1 MLGVPPVQKPDA
13 YIHFAP
19 NRSGELKY
27 CVSVSA
33 SRKRRVSSPVMLSE
47 SQAHFGIA
55 IAVPYAHDPQRDLLT
70 IGSER
75 LLTGGGFRR
84 RIFPQIIVHK
94 PLVVKATP
102 WLFLDQGSRDEL
114 MYDRRAVAGIV
125 APFDT
130 ASVQLAIGKP
140 TEVISRRT
148 RLTWTYQRATALN
161 GVSVYEVLA
170 EAMIGGP
177 NMGHLSFQAKFWF
190 RIKDSFVE
198 RFEMITPPT
207 YSNLGGYRFVMT
219 RID

>member
-1 MLGVPPVQKPDA
+1 MLGVPPIQKPDA

-55 IAVPYAHDPQRDLLT
+55 IAIPYAHDPQRELLT
-70 IGSER
+70 IGMER
-75 LLTGGGFRR
+75 LLTGGGFRHR
-84 RIFPQIIVHK
+84 RFPQIFVNK
-94 PLVVKATP
+94 PLVVKFTP

-114 MYDRRAVAGIV
+114 MYDRRAFAGVV

-130 ASVQLAIGKP
+130 ASVQLAVEKP

-148 RLTWTYQRATALN
+148 RLTWTYQRATSLN

-177 NMGHLSFQAKFWF
+177 NMVHRSFQAKFWF
-190 RIKDSFVE
+190 RIKDSSVE
-198 RFEMITPPT
+198 RFEMITPST
-207 YSNLGGYRFVMT
+207 HANLGGYRFVMT
-219 RID
+219 RIN